1 MMRQED
7 SDSDT
12 ENKTIQPMGS
22 AVLEDYPLS
31 ADTIKNLREKG
42 IKELFPIQI
51 ACFHPIYEGKDVIGR
66 DRTGS
71 GKTLAFALPILE
83 RLREKKAFTRKHGQR
98 PYKIVIVPTRE
109 LAIQV
114 ANEYNRFKNF
124 DDEYRVVTCYGG
136 QEIYSQIDGLRR
148 GAEIIIGTPGRLIDL
163 MERKALLLENI
174 QIFVLDETDQ
184 MLNQGFQE
192 DIEKILNFVKLDCE
206 KDGKNYDKIQ
216 HLLFSATIPRWVEKV
231 SRTFMSKD
239 VVRIDMIK
247 GKTVKTAT
255 TVEHLAIFFK
265 SREDKIAS
273 IGDVVQVYGGQHCRT
288 IIFTDKKEEGND
300 VLLRGNLKV
309 DGHILNG
316 DVPQKQR
323 EVVF

>member
-1 MMRQED
+1 
-7 SDSDT
+7 
-12 ENKTIQPMGS
+12 
-22 AVLEDYPLS
+22 
-31 ADTIKNLREKG
+31 
-42 IKELFPIQI
+42 
-51 ACFHPIYEGKDVIGR
+51 
-66 DRTGS
+66 
-71 GKTLAFALPILE
+71 
-83 RLREKKAFTRKHGQR
+83 
-98 PYKIVIVPTRE
+98 
-109 LAIQV
+109 
-114 ANEYNRFKNF
+114 
-124 DDEYRVVTCYGG
+124 
-136 QEIYSQIDGLRR
+136 
-148 GAEIIIGTPGRLIDL
+148 
-163 MERKALLLENI
+163 
-174 QIFVLDETDQ
+174 
-184 MLNQGFQE
+184 
-192 DIEKILNFVKLDCE
+192 
-206 KDGKNYDKIQ
+206 
-216 HLLFSATIPRWVEKV
+216 
-231 SRTFMSKD
+231 MSKD